1 MSADTMHVTEAAVEG
16 AKAAVPSDAIVRRRP
31 GARSALLDCLM
42 EVADRYCA
50 ENATRQAVEIY
61 FELAE
66 DHAGT
71 AQARH
76 ARERL
81 MGIAAQYERAGGR
94 RQARGMYERLL

>member
-1 MSADTMHVTEAAVEG
+1 MSADTMHLTEAAVEG
-16 AKAAVPSDAIVRRRP
+16 AKAAAPSAATVRRRP
-31 GARSALLDCLM
+31 GAKSVLLDCLM

-66 DHAGT
+66 NHAGT
-71 AQARH
+71 SQAQH

-81 MGIAAQYERAGGR
+81 MEIAAEYERAGGR
-94 RQARGMYERLL
+94 RQARGIYERLL